1 MLCGCHY
8 KIFANLEWAFQ
19 MRKGVKDGRYEET
32 VTSGGRKSKK
42 RRPKRRPK
50 RISKKSCKRRK

>member
-19 MRKGVKDGRYEET
+19 IKKGVKQNST
-32 VTSGGRKSKK
+32 N
-42 RRPKRRPK
+42 
-50 RISKKSCKRRK
+50 

>member
-19 MRKGVKDGRYEET
+19 MRKGLIQQNIIK
-32 VTSGGRKSKK
+32 
-42 RRPKRRPK
+42 
-50 RISKKSCKRRK
+50 ISKYIFIIYILKTKHKTQNNDINHMSYTQ